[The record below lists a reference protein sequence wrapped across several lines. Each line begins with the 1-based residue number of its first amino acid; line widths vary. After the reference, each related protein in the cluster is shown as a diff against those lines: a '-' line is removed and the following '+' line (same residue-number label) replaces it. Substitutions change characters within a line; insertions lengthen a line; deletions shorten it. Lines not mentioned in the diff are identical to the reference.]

1 MLGQFAL
8 VALLGARFDLG
19 FGFGDFLQPLLA
31 ARQFLRDRHA
41 IGNIRL
47 IGGFGLRQ
55 KLSNF
60 GLQLRLDFARMLVR
74 ERAVLAGIGVDLRA
88 VQRDRPHPQQAH
100 LASQKQNLDERRF
113 DLFQKASAEGRNC
126 VVIGIR
132 LAATKRKAT
141 ESYVAR
147 SSLRLE
153 NTPVA

>member
-31 ARQFLRDRHA
+31 ARQLLRDRHA

-55 KLSNF
+55 KLSNL
-60 GLQLRLDFARMLVR
+60 GLQLRLDFASMLVR

-88 VQRDRPHPQQAH
+88 VQRDRPICSRPISRAKSKT
-100 LASQKQNLDERRF
+100 LTNDASISFK
-113 DLFQKASAEGRNC
+113 K
-126 VVIGIR
+126 R
-132 LAATKRKAT
+132 LRKAAIV
-141 ESYVAR
+141 S
-147 SSLRLE
+147 
-153 NTPVA
+153 